1 MGAEWEWGIALPT
14 ALNACWIGRVDLGGC
29 PPRPPTDPDVRH
41 YRIRFLRSTDLQPIA
56 IRRSFGEMPVGIS
69 VPCIGPSDE
78 PVSRHP
84 LPSTGSRRSVPPLPR
99 YYEMLRLPTTRPPTL
114 RFLRVVGTVSR
125 PAFAPSGMGRAR
137 RKARSIGH
145 PDSLTGRFTRRWQ
158 GLPGSWAT
166 PLVHMLGSSTPED
179 SRHQATTVPRVLPS
193 AVLTTSAPR
202 CGPFEAG
209 LPSLCPRCL
218 RFAARVTPR
227 PRKTRFRLVA
237 NLGRAG
243 LHTCRVHHEKFPRR

>member
-1 MGAEWEWGIALPT
+1 M
-14 ALNACWIGRVDLGGC
+14 IGRVDLGGC

-41 YRIRFLRSTDLQPIA
+41 SRIRFLRSTDSQPIA
-56 IRRSFGEMPVGIS
+56 IRRSCGEMPVGIS

-78 PVSRHP
+78 PVSRHS
-84 LPSTGSRRSVPPLPR
+84 LPSTGSHRSVPPLPR
-99 YYEMLRLPTTRPPTL
+99 YYETLRLPTTRSPTL

-125 PAFAPSGMGRAR
+125 PTFAPSGVGRTR
-137 RKARSIGH
+137 PKARSIGL
-145 PDSLTGRFTRRWQ
+145 PGSLAGMLTRRWQ

-166 PLVHMLGSSTPED
+166 PLVHMLGSLTPED

-202 CGPFEAG
+202 CGAFEAG
-209 LPSLCPRCL
+209 SPSLCPRCL
-218 RFAARVTPR
+218 RLAARVTPR

-237 NLGRAG
+237 SLSRAG
-243 LHTCRVHHEKFPRR
+243 LATCRVHHERLPRR